1 MGAKYIIIACL
12 LCADFVCFAQEKQK
26 KQKMSIGSRPSA
38 GRDAGND

>member
-26 KQKMSIGSRPSA
+26 RDSIPPYESFVPA
-38 GRDAGND
+38 NINDQ